1 MNPVDEQFARLR
13 AAGRKAFIPFLTA
26 GDPDIGTTTAL
37 LPQLPDAGADL
48 IEVGFPFSDPIAD
61 GPVVQASYTRALNAG
76 LKMAEVFAAARR
88 ATSAPGFATPVL
100 GMVSYSLVHRRGPE
114 AFVAQA
120 KEAGLSGLIVPDLV
134 ADEADAFADICRHA
148 DCKLVLLV
156 TPTTTPERAAKIV
169 RLCTGFVYCVSVVGI
184 TGERDRLPAELTRQL
199 AKLRTMTDLP
209 LCVGFGVSRPDHVRH
224 LRDIADGVIVGSAL
238 VKKLEQGGPAAVVQ
252 AVRDLS
258 AALRP

>member
-1 MNPVDEQFARLR
+1 MNPVDATFARLR
-13 AAGRKAFIPFLTA
+13 GAGRKAFLPFVTA
-26 GDPDIGTTTAL
+26 GDPDLGTTAAL
-37 LPQLPDAGADL
+37 LTQLPAAGADL

-61 GPVVQASYTRALNAG
+61 GPVIQASYTRALDRG
-76 LKMAEVFAAARR
+76 LKVAQVFDTIRQ
-88 ATSAPGFATPVL
+88 ATSAKGYETPVL

-120 KEAGLSGLIVPDLV
+120 RESGLSGLIVPDLV
-134 ADEADAFADICRHA
+134 ADEADEFAAVCRHA

-169 RLCTGFVYCVSVVGI
+169 GLCTGFVYCVSVVGI
-184 TGERDRLPAELTRQL
+184 TGERDRLPEQLTAHL
-199 AKLRTMTDLP
+199 ARLRTMTDLP
-209 LCVGFGVSRPDHVRH
+209 LCVGFGVSRPEHVRH

-252 AVRDLS
+252 AVRELS
-258 AALRP
+258 AALR

>member
-1 MNPVDEQFARLR
+1 MNPVDEQFTRLR
-13 AAGRKAFIPFLTA
+13 AAGRKAFMPFLTA
-26 GDPDIGTTTAL
+26 GDPDIGTTAAL
-37 LPQLPDAGADL
+37 LPQLPAAGADL

-61 GPVVQASYTRALNAG
+61 GPVIQASYTRALSAG
-76 LKMAEVFAAARR
+76 LKIAEVFATLRR
-88 ATSAPGFATPVL
+88 ATSAPGFAAPVL

-114 AFVAQA
+114 AFVTQA
-120 KEAGLSGLIVPDLV
+120 KDAGLSGLIVPDLV
-134 ADEADAFADICRHA
+134 ADEADTFAGVCRHV

-156 TPTTTPERAAKIV
+156 TPTTSPERAAKIV
-169 RLCTGFVYCVSVVGI
+169 GLCSGFVYCVSVVGI

-199 AKLRTMTDLP
+199 ARLRTMTDLP

-252 AVRDLS
+252 AVGELS
-258 AALRP
+258 AALR